1 MHPERQKDLKD
12 PQLAMSFLDMEI
24 LMRKQLCFSAAA
36 TFTGSLRVEIYL
48 TYAHLQKTL
57 RDSDP
62 LLQGFASS

>member
-1 MHPERQKDLKD
+1 
-12 PQLAMSFLDMEI
+12 MSFLDTEI
-24 LMRKQLCFSAAA
+24 LMKKQLYFAVAA
-36 TFTGSLRVEIYL
+36 TFMGSLRVEIYL